1 MVLIPIATI
10 ITVDTKVKATDDSNS
25 SSHDIVIVNEGG
37 QELVFNI
44 SGPISDHHVRVIDL
58 ISIIMK
64 SANDTN
70 ITTNDTSSI
79 IDTNAAIDAKRDI
92 DLIFN
97 TTTTTTTTSN
107 SISGSGSSDTN
118 TNTDTEKTTVTDNG
132 TTTKGKN
139 KLAHNIQA
147 FLAKQ
152 QNK

>member
-1 MVLIPIATI
+1 MVLIPIVTI
-10 ITVDTKVKATDDSNS
+10 VTVDTKVKATDDSNS
-25 SSHDIVIVNEGG
+25 NSNDIVIVNEGG

-44 SGPISDHHVRVIDL
+44 SGPISDHHLRVIDL

-70 ITTNDTSSI
+70 IITNDTNSI

-97 TTTTTTTTSN
+97 TTSSSSNNN
-107 SISGSGSSDTN
+107 SISISSDTN
-118 TNTDTEKTTVTDNG
+118 TEKTTATDNG